1 MSPAGTDPKTG
12 RFEGG
17 GRVIFGFLDD
27 INNDWVKELCSIKK
41 CKYDILAIVPWYA
54 ELTLKV
60 KDVAVLLKSG
70 LFWTEANID
79 PTNNYFDDRKLAPHL
94 SSERF
99 NLGNSYGRFYE
110 LRDTEPAQW
119 HGTLMV
125 RAHAISTL
133 HQFRPS
139 QLSLANVLYVT
150 AKNRHGQTVYHFDS
164 TDRDLCFSAILDDTP
179 LEGWWP
185 WPKKED
191 TDDDST
197 QKDLDA
203 ELKQEK
209 IDDSSMQEDIDAG
222 LMQEDN
228 DNASTQEDSDD
239 ISTQEDMEVKLKQ
252 EEMNADSMQDDIPDE
267 SMQEDLDDDSM
278 QEDTD
283 NDSTPEPTDDDSTLE
298 DADDDLSDQ

>member
-12 RFEGG
+12 LFEGG
-17 GRVIFGFLDD
+17 GRVIFGFVDD
-27 INNDWVKELCSIKK
+27 INNDWVKKLSSIKNRRF
-41 CKYDILAIVPWYA
+41 DMLASVPWYA

-79 PTNNYFDDRKLAPHL
+79 PTNNYFDDRKVAPHL
-94 SSERF
+94 SSGWF
-99 NLGNSYGRFYE
+99 NPGNSHGRFYQ

-139 QLSLANVLYVT
+139 QLSLANVRYVT
-150 AKNRHGQTVYHFDS
+150 AKNPHGQTVYHFNSADS
-164 TDRDLCFSAILDDTP
+164 DRCFSAILDDTP

-191 TDDDST
+191 
-197 QKDLDA
+197 LNA
-203 ELKQEK
+203 ELKQEN
-209 IDDSSMQEDIDAG
+209 IDDASMQEDIDAG
-222 LMQEDN
+222 SMNEDN
-228 DNASTQEDSDD
+228 DDALTQEDSDD
-239 ISTQEDMEVKLKQ
+239 ASTQEDMEVKSKQ
-252 EEMNADSMQDDIPDE
+252 EEMNADSMQDDISDG
-267 SMQEDLDDDSM
+267 SMQEDSDDDSM
-278 QEDTD
+278 QGNSDYNSWLGDTY
-283 NDSTPEPTDDDSTLE
+283 NDSWLE
-298 DADDDLSDQ
+298 DADHDLSDQ